1 MKQESLFLSEKHKK
15 VFRVL
20 NYFELFLV
28 FVSAVSGCVSISAFA
43 LLVNVIVGIANS
55 PVGLKIFA
63 ITAGIKK
70 YKTIIKKKTKKL
82 DKIVLLGKVKLD
94 TIKVLISKVLIVS
107 YISHDN
113 FFSVNSVSR
122 EYNEIKEEIKSP
134 QDAVEYVI

>member
-15 VFRVL
+15 VFSIL

-43 LLVNVIVGIANS
+43 LLVIVIVGIANS

-70 YKTIIKKKTKKL
+70 CKSIIKKNTKKL

-107 YISHDN
+107 YINHDN
-113 FFSVNSVSR
+113 FLFS
-122 EYNEIKEEIKSP
+122 K
-134 QDAVEYVI
+134 